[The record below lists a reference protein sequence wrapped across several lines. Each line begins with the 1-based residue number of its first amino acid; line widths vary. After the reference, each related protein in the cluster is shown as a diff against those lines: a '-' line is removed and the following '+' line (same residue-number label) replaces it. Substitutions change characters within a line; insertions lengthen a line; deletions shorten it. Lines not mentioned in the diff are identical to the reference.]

1 MNTQFKKGVL
11 EIAVLHVLKLN
22 DSYGYELVSNI
33 SKKIEIT
40 EGTLYTILKR
50 FRDDKLVETY
60 LKESTDGPTRKYYKL
75 TKIGKE
81 AYKHQYMEWK
91 YFVHEMNDFLE
102 IK

>member
-81 AYKHQYMEWK
+81 TYKHQYMEWK